1 MRTQIIPAQITTI
14 EDRIAGNFS
23 LTQILI
29 LLAQVFLATIVFV
42 ILPPVMVLTWL
53 KVSIILTFGV
63 FSTTLAIRIKGK
75 LVVHWIVILLK
86 YNIRPKYYVF
96 NKNDV
101 IYRKQFLPSKAETN
115 KEKVEKVTSKS
126 KKVSATVAVP
136 YLIQLEELINN
147 KEYDVR
153 FRTGKKGGLNVAF
166 EKITK

>member
-1 MRTQIIPAQITTI
+1 MRTQIIPAQITTV

-29 LLAQVFLATIVFV
+29 LLAPVFFATIVFV
-42 ILPPVMVLTWL
+42 VLPPTMILTWV
-53 KVSIILTFGV
+53 KVVLIFTFGII
-63 FSTTLAIRIKGK
+63 STTLAIRVKGK

-101 IYRKQFLPSKAETN
+101 SYRDLAITV
-115 KEKVEKVTSKS
+115 KEKNEVSKVDKAQNSSDELKPS
-126 KKVSATVAVP
+126 ISIP
-136 YLIQLEELINN
+136 MLIQLEELIHN
-147 KEYDVR
+147 KDFDVR
-153 FRTGKKGGLNVAF
+153 FRTDKKGGLNVAF